1 LSDNSGG
8 LNWSSLVLVGLG
20 GILLVTAWEGTHRKL
35 WSAITGQKQTSPDQT
50 SSNQTSSSGTPSTS
64 NTNYQQV
71 AAQAAQT
78 AGINPTYFLRQI
90 QAESGFNPNVQS
102 PAGAQGIAQFMP
114 ATAKGMGVN
123 PWDPIASLK
132 AAAQLMGAYIQK
144 YGGGLQGEEKALAAY
159 NWGSGNLESDIASH
173 GSSWLMY
180 APSETQNYINT
191 IVGTS
196 ANPRNV
202 S

>member
-1 LSDNSGG
+1 
-8 LNWSSLVLVGLG
+8 VALG
-20 GILLVTAWEGTHRKL
+20 GVLLLVAWEGTHRKL
-35 WSAITGQKQTSPDQT
+35 WAAITGQPQTNPSP
-50 SSNQTSSSGTPSTS
+50 SSTPFNPLTTNIPGSSACVPGTPGCPYTNASTDYKS
-64 NTNYQQV
+64 V
-71 AAQAAQT
+71 ANQAALT
-78 AGINPTYFLRQI
+78 AGINPVYFSRQI
-90 QAESGFNPNVQS
+90 QAESGFNPNAQS

-123 PWDPIASLK
+123 PFDPIASLK

-144 YGGGLQGEEKALAAY
+144 YGGGIQGEEKALAAY
-159 NWGSGNLESDIASH
+159 NWGSGNLASDLSAH

-180 APSETQNYINT
+180 TPPETQNYINT
-191 IVGTS
+191 IVGSS